1 MQYSPVGLFRIS
13 GVSRGYFS
21 GVGKCRHSMNSFV
34 KFICKNPGD
43 LRYSNVVKVP
53 SEIPRYS
60 VWGNS
65 VFVEMISVGMWDPGG
80 NPYTIVY

>member
-1 MQYSPVGLFRIS
+1 
-13 GVSRGYFS
+13 
-21 GVGKCRHSMNSFV
+21 MNSFV